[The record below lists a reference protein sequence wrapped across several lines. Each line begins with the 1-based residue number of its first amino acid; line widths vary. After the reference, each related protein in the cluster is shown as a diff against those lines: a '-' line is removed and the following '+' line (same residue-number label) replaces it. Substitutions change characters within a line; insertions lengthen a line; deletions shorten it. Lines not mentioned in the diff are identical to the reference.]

1 MALIKIAFVIPTL
14 DQSGAERQLALLA
27 AGLPRSEYEVRVIAL
42 DRGGAYAEVL
52 RKAGVQ
58 VDILS
63 KRFRLDPLALFRLRS
78 VLHEFRPDIVQCF
91 LFAANSYVRFPGVV
105 PRKTRIVVSE
115 RCVDSWKGQWQLTLD
130 RWLAGR
136 TDALTVNSESVGDF
150 YRQVGVPANLM
161 VVIPN
166 AVVPQPLLYSR
177 EEARERLGIDPSHRV
192 VGFIGRLAPQKRLRD
207 LIWSFQLLHQIVE
220 NARLVLIGD
229 GPDRYDLERL
239 TENFGCRSKV
249 IFAGHRADAAALVK
263 ALDVFVL
270 PSEFEG
276 MSNSLMEAMSEA
288 IPCVASDIPANRELV
303 AHGQTGWTFP
313 LGDCPALTRQL
324 VQVLSD
330 LDTAGKV
337 GKNASTK
344 IRESHDL
351 QTMIDRH
358 RALYDRLLE

>member
-1 MALIKIAFVIPTL
+1 MKIAFVIPTL

-27 AGLPRSEYEVRVIAL
+27 AGLPRSDYEVRVIAL

-63 KRFRLDPLALFRLRS
+63 KRFRLDPLTLLRLRS
-78 VLHEFRPDIVQCF
+78 ELHEFRPDIVQSF
-91 LFAANSYVRFPGVV
+91 LFAANSYVRFPGIV
-105 PRKTRIVVSE
+105 PPKKRIVVSE

-150 YRQVGVPANLM
+150 YRRAGVPANLIA
-161 VVIPN
+161 VIPN
-166 AVVPQPLLYSR
+166 AVIPQPVVSSR
-177 EEARERLGIDPSHRV
+177 EEARDQLGIDPSQRV

-207 LIWSFQLLHQIVE
+207 LIWSFQLLHQIVD
-220 NARLVLIGD
+220 NAKLLLIGD
-229 GPDRYDLERL
+229 GPERSNLERL

-249 IFAGHRADAAALVK
+249 IFAGHRADAAALVN
-263 ALDVFVL
+263 AIDAFVL

-276 MSNSLMEAMSEA
+276 MSNSLMEAMNEA
-288 IPCVASDIPANRELV
+288 IPCVVSDIPANLELV
-303 AHGQTGWTFP
+303 SHGQTGWTFP

-330 LDTAGKV
+330 PDTAGKV
-337 GKNASTK
+337 GKNALVK

-358 RALYDRLLE
+358 RTLYDRLLR